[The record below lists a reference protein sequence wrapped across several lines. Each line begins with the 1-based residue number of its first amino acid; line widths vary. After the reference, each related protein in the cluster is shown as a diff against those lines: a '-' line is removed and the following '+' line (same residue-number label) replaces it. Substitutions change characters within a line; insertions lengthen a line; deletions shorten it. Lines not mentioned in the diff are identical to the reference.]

1 MKRRIKMMIVEDEH
15 GETILHGPASEIA
28 RFLMVSK
35 PAVYVGAKYALKVR
49 GFKVYAEEVSGQA

>member
-1 MKRRIKMMIVEDEH
+1 MLCVEDEN
-15 GETILHGPASEIA
+15 GKEILHGPASEIA

-35 PAVYVGAKYALKVR
+35 PAVYVGAKHGVLVR

>member
-1 MKRRIKMMIVEDEH
+1 MLCVEDEN
-15 GETILHGPASEIA
+15 GKEILHGPASEIA

-35 PAVYVGAKYALKVR
+35 PAVYVGAKYALKVK